1 MGVIQGEAAI
11 IAEHIRLTESLKTI
25 GIQQR
30 YVVQNRYTQDVEI
43 ESSLFSQQ
51 TIIRLPKL
59 PRSVEPMAR
68 IQGAANLL
76 F

>member
-1 MGVIQGEAAI
+1 M
-11 IAEHIRLTESLKTI
+11 
-25 GIQQR
+25 
-30 YVVQNRYTQDVEI
+30 VQNRYTQDVEI

-59 PRSVEPMAR
+59 PRSVEPIAR